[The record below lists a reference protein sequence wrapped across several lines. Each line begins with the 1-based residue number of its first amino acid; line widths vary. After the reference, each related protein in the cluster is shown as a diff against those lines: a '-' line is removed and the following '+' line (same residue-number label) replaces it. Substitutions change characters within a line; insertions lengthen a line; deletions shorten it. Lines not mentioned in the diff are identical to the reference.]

1 MSNVFDGGAT
11 GTDEGEVE
19 CVSIPFR
26 KNKKVRR
33 LRLHRRRSTGV

>member
-1 MSNVFDGGAT
+1 MFDGGAT

-26 KNKKVRR
+26 KKKR
-33 LRLHRRRSTGV
+33 LGDLGYIKAVEYTHLP